1 MYLYITDQWTICSAG
16 EYLRAMIS
24 FCGCTIHVSQTYT
37 VVICIKLAENIDVS
51 DCDLCRDVITDQA
64 RFLTRSTQTQP
75 MHSAFGCDVFK
86 AYSLSLF

>member
-1 MYLYITDQWTICSAG
+1 MCP
-16 EYLRAMIS
+16 
-24 FCGCTIHVSQTYT
+24 T
-37 VVICIKLAENIDVS
+37 VIYVVT
-51 DCDLCRDVITDQA
+51 DVITDQA